1 MSISWGKKP
10 QMSEKK
16 TKAMRRKIGKTIEF
30 HNSKGKSRKKFHY
43 GPLEFVKAI
52 SNVELVI
59 TDSYHAAVFSLMFG
73 VPVIISE
80 RNDGN
85 GKMNSRIDTLFKS
98 AGMEKV
104 TLEEFESLEQV
115 EYMKDFD
122 MDKQM
127 VASRKMSQAFLDEA
141 FLNN

>member
-1 MSISWGKKP
+1 MI
-10 QMSEKK
+10 
-16 TKAMRRKIGKTIEF
+16 
-30 HNSKGKSRKKFHY
+30 NKS
-43 GPLEFVKAI
+43 G
-52 SNVELVI
+52 
-59 TDSYHAAVFSLMFG
+59 
-73 VPVIISE
+73 
-80 RNDGN
+80 
-85 GKMNSRIDTLFKS
+85 IDTLFKS